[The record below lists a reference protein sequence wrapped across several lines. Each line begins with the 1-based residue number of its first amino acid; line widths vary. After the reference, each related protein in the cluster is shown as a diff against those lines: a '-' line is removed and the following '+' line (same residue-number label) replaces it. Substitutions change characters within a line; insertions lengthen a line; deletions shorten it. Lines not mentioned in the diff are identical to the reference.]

1 MPVESLEDCLI
12 VLYIKSHNNISFSGR
27 DSCLVLYFV
36 CSLLGVLHREKS
48 VLPKCTKCEQKPDQS
63 SAMWAGNTW
72 NYSVLI
78 GTFAG

>member
-1 MPVESLEDCLI
+1 MPAESLEDCLT

-36 CSLLGVLHREKS
+36 RSLLDILHREKS

-63 SAMWAGNTW
+63 LAPCGQEIHGIILS
-72 NYSVLI
+72 
-78 GTFAG
+78 